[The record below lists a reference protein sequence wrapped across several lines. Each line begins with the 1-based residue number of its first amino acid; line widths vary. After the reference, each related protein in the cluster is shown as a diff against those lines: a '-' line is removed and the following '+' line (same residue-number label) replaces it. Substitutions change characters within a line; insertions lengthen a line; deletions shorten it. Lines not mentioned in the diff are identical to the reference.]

1 MPNITS
7 STDLRNTYNKMLNS
21 KLELY
26 RLLDEGREAVK
37 KNRKRSFK
45 DAIQDIRQEIIEGRL

>member
-26 RLLDEGREAVK
+26 HLLDEGREAVK